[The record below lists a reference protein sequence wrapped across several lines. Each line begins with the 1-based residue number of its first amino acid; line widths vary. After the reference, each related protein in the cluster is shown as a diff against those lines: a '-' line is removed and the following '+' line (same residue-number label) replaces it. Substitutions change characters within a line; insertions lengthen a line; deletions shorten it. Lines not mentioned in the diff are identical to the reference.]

1 MICPHRRPAWP
12 GLLVGCLASAA
23 LAIAPTPAETRP
35 ATQPA
40 SQPASQ
46 PGPTSRPERRNIF
59 FPNRIVG
66 KPTYRPD
73 LTLRPF
79 KVVGLEQGDGPGRVL
94 LRLRNPTEI
103 RWIDPGNYIQSV
115 RLLKVESEG
124 AVFEAAGV
132 TVRLAMG
139 QSSGRLLLGKR
150 RFTAHC
156 TIIGIVGSS
165 QGNLA
170 LVSFAG
176 QVDSVHLAPGDV
188 LPIGR
193 IDAIGE
199 DSITVDSNGFREIVK
214 IGQRTDSRLR
224 PRTSE

>member
-1 MICPHRRPAWP
+1 MIRSHRRPAWIW
-12 GLLVGCLASAA
+12 LLVGCLATAG
-23 LAIAPTPAETRP
+23 LPLAPTPAQTRP
-35 ATQPA
+35 AAPPA
-40 SQPASQ
+40 SKPSPA
-46 PGPTSRPERRNIF
+46 SRPERRNIF

-79 KVVGLEQGDGPGRVL
+79 KVVGLERGDGPGRVL
-94 LRLRNPTEI
+94 LRLRNPTET
-103 RWIDPGNYIQSV
+103 RWIDPGTYVQSV
-115 RLLKVESEG
+115 RLLEVDSEG

-132 TVRLAMG
+132 TVRLAVG

-150 RFTAHC
+150 RFTTHC

-165 QGNLA
+165 RGNLA
-170 LVSFAG
+170 LASFAG
-176 QVDSVHLAPGDV
+176 QADSVHLAPGDM

-199 DSITVDSNGFREIVK
+199 DAITVDSDGFKETVK
-214 IGQRTDSRLR
+214 IGQRTDSRFR
-224 PRTSE
+224 PRMAE